1 MTTLGFALEESRRRL
16 KPELAAYTGPELAKL
31 RQERGA
37 EAITTEYRK
46 NLLAYSGDAMPLDPD
61 VVRGATVLLHDATFL
76 DPADRD
82 VETHATVDEAL
93 AVAQA
98 AEVDTC
104 CLYHVSTRYR
114 RREIE
119 QGIRDLAAKRGLE
132 TPLWLLHLG
141 RLQSLS

>member
-1 MTTLGFALEESRRRL
+1 
-16 KPELAAYTGPELAKL
+16 
-31 RQERGA
+31 
-37 EAITTEYRK
+37 
-46 NLLAYSGDAMPLDPD
+46 MPLDPD

-114 RREIE
+114 RRDIE
-119 QGIRDLAAKRGLE
+119 QGIRDAAAARGVQF
-132 TPLWLLHLG
+132 PIHLLHLNRLDALVGEGVSKDARRAHG
-141 RLQSLS
+141 RPRKSG